1 MGITKHTDIHPQ
13 RNGFVTFWMWLSIIF
28 CLISLSSC
36 VLELVSD
43 KGIWTRYP
51 DKDIFNYTSI
61 LCNVIA
67 VVSYVMLLKWRKL
80 GYFLLLITSIL
91 IIVVGTS
98 THKINRS
105 EIELIVTWLPF
116 ISVLVLSLIFF
127 IKKDGNSTWKYLFNK
142 L

>member
-1 MGITKHTDIHPQ
+1 MEIIKHTDIHPQ
-13 RNGFVTFWMWLSIIF
+13 RNGFVTFWIWLSIVF

-61 LCNVIA
+61 LCNAIA
-67 VVSYVMLLKWRKL
+67 IASYVMLLKWQKL
-80 GYFLLLITSIL
+80 GYFLLLIASIL

-105 EIELIVTWLPF
+105 ETELIVTWLPF
-116 ISVLVLSLIFF
+116 ISVLVLSLFFF
-127 IKKDGNSTWKYLFNK
+127 IRNNGKSVWRILFK
-142 L
+142 